1 MPTAEKLKTS
11 DLDIIELSG
20 RAVYEAPNERQYID
34 INGEKR
40 AYLVKEGVYNT
51 KSGLDYMIVENTKTG
66 EVGMIFQGTQG
77 QKDRGRDIIT
87 DATLPG
93 NIPDAQLLA
102 ADEAYKEMSEKY
114 DIKYVGGNSLGGGLG
129 NYVASNNDVKSVTY
143 NPAILPDGE
152 YAQKNPDITN
162 YMSEYDPLTL
172 GERSA
177 GYLSRLPG
185 KNVIVNNNMPLFATL
200 VSNHTGYSE
209 SIKIDGEEI
218 LIDADA
224 YLPVGVWSGAVLT
237 GGKGHKIDVNPENM
251 KILAEAMVSKMKGQ
265 MTTAQ
270 SHVDHAVDIVERE
283 GAKLDDRKET
293 LTASFDALLGQ
304 DALGKIMTFTSQ
316 YELVRDEIE
325 KINPVGVK
333 ALDALQR
340 IRSTPVISD
349 IFDFISTH
357 SFLGAFSLLMDLPL
371 LVGDTLMK
379 LDDLIL
385 QVNAL
390 KKQAIPKLFQGID
403 NEFFDDGMVAE
414 LKAHYKIIDEN
425 KEVVTHQIVTF
436 GTQVTY
442 VSTELEKADKL
453 LTATQQME
461 RVAAPPATSDFT
473 LQESKALQ
481 DGMGKKQ
488 KLLDDNFR
496 KFRDA
501 ATSSLD
507 PLITS
512 LGSTL
517 NQLNSTVGEAYTIVK
532 TVRSGLDYVKVP
544 FTDIDDNMRA
554 GLDAFIEFA
563 EPYQVM
569 VESLIQATR
578 SLRGGGLSAVLEAY
592 RPYIDTALFEGTQF
606 QNVIALNKVSVNIY
620 ESAKMVFEDIK
631 YQLSDNK
638 AVAVEALDKLADKV
652 VINLAILLDQLKRG
666 SIEV

>member
-20 RAVYEAPNERQYID
+20 KIVYEEPQPGDYINL
-34 INGEKR
+34 NGIKNSYE
-40 AYLVKEGVYNT
+40 VKEGKYGT

-66 EVGMIFQGTQG
+66 EVGMVFQGTQG
-77 QKDRGRDIIT
+77 QKDGGRDIIT

-114 DIKYVGGNSLGGGLG
+114 DIKYVGGNSLGGGLS

-237 GGKGHKIDVNPENM
+237 GGKEHKIDVNPENM

-265 MTTAQ
+265 ITTAQ

-293 LTASFDALLGQ
+293 LTVSFDALLGQ

-517 NQLNSTVGEAYTIVK
+517 NQLNMTVGEAYTIVK

-638 AVAVEALDKLADKV
+638 AAAVEALDKLADKV
-652 VINLAILLDQLKRG
+652 VINLVILLDQLKRG